1 MLPLTRIMLTL
12 YWPHTYVVPLTYVT
26 IATRNYS
33 AIARTNIIKRKNV
46 SCEIENFVEN
56 HLRKLRGILRS
67 RVLRVLCYLIKNVSP
82 CWGGQNLTAVELIEC
97 INILLRICMRP
108 YVHLLDVIWLTAVWE
123 AKNALHGESGKLLLV
138 IGHKIWVFSL
148 PLIRL
153 FNYRALYTWSNFG
166 PLMKIYE
173 QWECWTLCAIKI
185 EGTYRGGEWTTLV
198 TTACPEDRWG

>member
-82 CWGGQNLTAVELIEC
+82 CWGGQNLTAVELSEC
-97 INILLRICMRP
+97 VN
-108 YVHLLDVIWLTAVWE
+108 IWLRDMHATLFTFVGRNLINSNTRSNKWSCITRWIGQTITRNRKKYE
-123 AKNALHGESGKLLLV
+123 WGMERVVSGL
-138 IGHKIWVFSL
+138 
-148 PLIRL
+148 
-153 FNYRALYTWSNFG
+153 
-166 PLMKIYE
+166 
-173 QWECWTLCAIKI
+173 
-185 EGTYRGGEWTTLV
+185 
-198 TTACPEDRWG
+198 